1 MLEVSLQELVF
12 AHRSHLSLLI
22 FLLFY
27 YQAVVRSRRVF
38 SILAI
43 SGSYLFPDAS
53 FVMFECLAYGLG
65 ALSLGITIM

>member
-27 YQAVVRSRRVF
+27 YQVVVRSRRVF

-43 SGSYLFPDAS
+43 SGSSLFPDAS

-65 ALSLGITIM
+65 ALSQA

>member
-27 YQAVVRSRRVF
+27 YQAVWSGHVESFLFWPSQVRICFLMRLLLCLSAWLMAWER
-38 SILAI
+38 
-43 SGSYLFPDAS
+43 FPSA
-53 FVMFECLAYGLG
+53 
-65 ALSLGITIM
+65 

>member
-27 YQAVVRSRRVF
+27 YQVVVRSRRAF

-43 SGSYLFPDAS
+43 PVSSLFPDAS
-53 FVMFECLAYGLG
+53 FVMFEYLAYGLG
-65 ALSLGITIM
+65 ALSLGIRIM